1 MNTEKPALAQDR
13 YHGLLLG
20 SSHGRLLVSL
30 NDKTAFEA
38 SQRMVKEFG
47 FTLTSLPFDPTLEY
61 KHFEYYQEF
70 RVFCCS
76 DKYGGKND
84 YDNIS

>member
-1 MNTEKPALAQDR
+1 MSTKERR
-13 YHGLLLG
+13 YGLLAG

-30 NDKTAFEA
+30 KDKIAFEA
-38 SQRMVKEFG
+38 AQRMVKEFG
-47 FTLTSLPFDPTLEY
+47 FTLTSIPFDNKLEY

-70 RVFCCS
+70 RVFCCG

-84 YDNIS
+84 Y